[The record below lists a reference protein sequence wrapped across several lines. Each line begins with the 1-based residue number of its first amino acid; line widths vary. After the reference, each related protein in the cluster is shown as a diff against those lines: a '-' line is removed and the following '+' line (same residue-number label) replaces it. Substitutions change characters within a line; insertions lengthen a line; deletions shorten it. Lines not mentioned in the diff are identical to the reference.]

1 MMLGA
6 LTKLLSIEE
15 DFAVIGGAAD
25 GRAAL
30 ELVRSERPDI
40 FLTDIE
46 MPLMS
51 GIAVAEALQG
61 TQLDQDDHPH
71 HL

>member
-1 MMLGA
+1 MLGA

-15 DFAVIGGAAD
+15 DFEVIGGAAD

-61 TQLDQDDHPH
+61 TQLHQDDHPH